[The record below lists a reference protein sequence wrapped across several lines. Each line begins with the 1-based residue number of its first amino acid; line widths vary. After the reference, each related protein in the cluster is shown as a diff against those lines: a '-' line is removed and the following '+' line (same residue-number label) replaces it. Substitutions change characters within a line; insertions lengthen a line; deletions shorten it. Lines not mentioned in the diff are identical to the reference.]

1 VVFRTE
7 VRTSPDARPP
17 LVPDHRAMPAPTLT
31 SRRRSP
37 TRERPPL
44 PSWELYQVWHAAF
57 DEAED
62 ALAAWNA
69 APVVLRAD
77 AFAVYRA
84 AADREDA
91 AAARWI
97 AA

>member
-1 VVFRTE
+1 M
-7 VRTSPDARPP
+7 
-17 LVPDHRAMPAPTLT
+17 LAPTLT
-31 SRRRSP
+31 SRRRPP

-69 APVVLRAD
+69 APVPLRGD
-77 AFAVYRA
+77 AYAVYRA
-84 AADREDA
+84 ASDREDA

>member
-1 VVFRTE
+1 M
-7 VRTSPDARPP
+7 
-17 LVPDHRAMPAPTLT
+17 LAPTLT

-37 TRERPPL
+37 ARERPPL
-44 PSWELYQVWHAAF
+44 PSWELYQVWQAAF
-57 DEAED
+57 EEAGD
-62 ALAAWNA
+62 ALAAWSA
-69 APVVLRAD
+69 APVSRRGEAY
-77 AFAVYRA
+77 AVYRA